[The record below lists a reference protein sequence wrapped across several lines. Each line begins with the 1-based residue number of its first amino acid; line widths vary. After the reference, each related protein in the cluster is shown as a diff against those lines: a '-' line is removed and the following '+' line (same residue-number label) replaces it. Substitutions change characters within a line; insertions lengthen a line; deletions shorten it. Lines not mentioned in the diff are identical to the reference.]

1 MAKGENLDYNV
12 KIGIDSKQFRAEI
25 TKCNKETREFKRQQK
40 EAFKQAGESA
50 ESGFGKAIAAAK
62 KLAPAIG
69 LGATALKVAQT
80 AMQEHQRITDE
91 WGRITE
97 SARASY
103 ENFVHTL
110 ISGDFSGY
118 LSNMKAV
125 VQAAREAYDALDAVG
140 TASIFYNKS
149 MAESE
154 LAIRQARYT
163 IKAPESTA
171 EERKAAGE
179 VLQRE
184 QNKQIAESQR
194 MADIY
199 MKGYAAKLAEL
210 WTASGVNTSIED
222 LVTTNESGRVVAKA
236 GSLYE
241 KYYKDLETY
250 NRWAAIYA
258 EEKAARGFF
267 WNGDKWLKG
276 EGPLIGK
283 GKGNM
288 ADDAFFELE
297 AIIEASD
304 DKLKESFGLLQNAW
318 QTEIMVL
325 TKSIENFEYLRNAN
339 KPITAGG
346 AGSSTKVYAEGS
358 ISYINQQ
365 LAEARTQFEVATT
378 DAAREVARKLVMEL
392 ENELDRA
399 QTFRRASGIESIG
412 NLPGLQATG
421 LKPLTLDPNVIRRA
435 QGQPAT
441 DTSKDL
447 ANASEIAIN
456 GIELV
461 TDTMRQLGITSE
473 IADEGLRK
481 TLSVLGNALAIVGN
495 SIGGVWGKGLTAL
508 GGIIGSFEGGGI
520 VGGTSYTGDHLT
532 AKVNSKEMWLSTS
545 QQSRLLSMIN
555 GSGGA
560 GGGSYNAMLTGENLY
575 FALRNYGR
583 RTGKIYLP

>member
-1 MAKGENLDYNV
+1 MAKGENLDYKV
-12 KIGIDSKQFRAEI
+12 TIGINSKQFNAVI
-25 TKCNKETREFKRQQK
+25 KKCNQETREFKRQQK

-50 ESGFGKAIAAAK
+50 TSGFGKAIAAAK
-62 KLAPAIG
+62 KLAPA
-69 LGATALKVAQT
+69 LSAGAAAFKVVQT
-80 AMQEHQRITDE
+80 AMQENQRFTDE

-97 SARASY
+97 SARNSY
-103 ENFVHTL
+103 ESFVNSL
-110 ISGDFSGY
+110 ASGDFSIFVN
-118 LSNMKAV
+118 NMKDV
-125 VQAAREAYDALDAVG
+125 VRSARDAYDALDAVG

-154 LAIRQARYT
+154 LAVRQARYT

-210 WTASGVNTSIED
+210 WTARGVNTSIED
-222 LVTTNESGRVVAKA
+222 LVSTNGSGRVVAKA

-258 EEKAARGFF
+258 EEKALRGTYEVT
-267 WNGDKWLKG
+267 GVDLTT
-276 EGPLIGK
+276 GK
-283 GKGNM
+283 ELRRYNKGNM
-288 ADDAFFELE
+288 SDVAFKELE

-304 DKLKESFGLLQNAW
+304 DKLKESFDLLQKAW
-318 QTEIMVL
+318 QTEITIL

-339 KPITAGG
+339 KPITTGG
-346 AGSSTKVYAEGS
+346 AGKSAKVYTEGS
-358 ISYINQQ
+358 VAWYEQRISELMKQANESADQ
-365 LAEARTQFEVATT
+365 AGRQFAYS
-378 DAAREVARKLVMEL
+378 AAQNLK
-392 ENELDRA
+392 NELAMIKTDYG
-399 QTFRRASGIESIG
+399 GIMQY
-412 NLPGLQATG
+412 LPGVGLQGMSVGFKKT
-421 LKPLTLDPNVIRRA
+421 TLNTFPSQPIT
-435 QGQPAT
+435 PAT

-555 GSGGA
+555 GGGGS

>member
-1 MAKGENLDYNV
+1 MAKGENLDYKV
-12 KIGIDSKQFRAEI
+12 TIGINSKQFNAEI

-50 ESGFGKAIAAAK
+50 TSGFGKAIAAAK
-62 KLAPAIG
+62 KLAPA
-69 LGATALKVAQT
+69 LSAGAAA
-80 AMQEHQRITDE
+80 
-91 WGRITE
+91 
-97 SARASY
+97 
-103 ENFVHTL
+103 F
-110 ISGDFSGY
+110 
-118 LSNMKAV
+118 AV
-125 VQAAREAYDALDAVG
+125 VQRAFQSNNYLFDEWERSLAAAQASFTAFASRLANADFSNFIDNMADVISSAREAASALQDLDDAKMFG
-140 TASIFYNKS
+140 
-149 MAESE
+149 
-154 LAIRQARYT
+154 
-163 IKAPESTA
+163 
-171 EERKAAGE
+171 RKA
-179 VLQRE
+179 Q
-184 QNKQIAESQR
+184 AEIDYETEGYYSILKNR
-194 MADIY
+194 NASKADVEAA
-199 MKGYAAKLAEL
+199 MKGLAEL
-210 WTASGVNTSIED
+210 RNRQENVKLDEASANLNALASRFAEIISSQGVGASASNFIRQGAD
-222 LVTTNESGRVVAKA
+222 GR
-236 GSLYE
+236 
-241 KYYKDLETY
+241 
-250 NRWAAIYA
+250 
-258 EEKAARGFF
+258 
-267 WNGDKWLKG
+267 
-276 EGPLIGK
+276 
-283 GKGNM
+283 
-288 ADDAFFELE
+288 FEL
-297 AIIEASD
+297 
-304 DKLKESFGLLQNAW
+304 
-318 QTEIMVL
+318 
-325 TKSIENFEYLRNAN
+325 IENTLFDKIFSDWGSFQAAQMRFERFKDDVSTLINWQKVGYVTDKETGETIDMSEYKTLRAIFKGVTGEKMQELFNYYQDALAGL
-339 KPITAGG
+339 TAVRRSRNQDMRIMGRWENGG
-346 AGSSTKVYAEGS
+346 YGGTGKSATVYPEGS

-555 GSGGA
+555 GGGGS

-583 RTGKIYLP
+583 RTGKLLLP

>member
-25 TKCNKETREFKRQQK
+25 TKCNKEAREFKRQQK

-80 AMQEHQRITDE
+80 AMRENQRYTDE

-97 SARASY
+97 SAKASY
-103 ENFVHTL
+103 ESFVDSL
-110 ISGDFSGY
+110 VNADFSGFFKK
-118 LSNMKAV
+118 MDAV
-125 VQAAREAYDALDAVG
+125 IQSARDAYDALDAVG
-140 TASIFYNKS
+140 TANIFSSK
-149 MAESE
+149 E
-154 LAIRQARYT
+154 LADLDL
-163 IKAPESTA
+163 
-171 EERKAAGE
+171 KAAE
-179 VLQRE
+179 YRLTLRSKSSTE
-184 QNKQIAESQR
+184 
-194 MADIY
+194 
-199 MKGYAAKLAEL
+199 
-210 WTASGVNTSIED
+210 
-222 LVTTNESGRVVAKA
+222 
-236 GSLYE
+236 
-241 KYYKDLETY
+241 
-250 NRWAAIYA
+250 
-258 EEKAARGFF
+258 EEKAAARAGLSAVRNSQMDVARTLSDTNLVAFADLLVSRLTSKGANVSRSDF
-267 WNGDKWLKG
+267 IRMGDNGYEVVEGGKYEKYLGYLSNYNAESARYQAFSKADVRKNYKG
-276 EGPLIGK
+276 EEYRAVEGFGIISEDEFKDLK
-283 GKGNM
+283 
-288 ADDAFFELE
+288 AFMQL
-297 AIIEASD
+297 SD
-304 DKLKESFGLLQNAW
+304 EKLKESFDYYIKSRNEIKKVIEMMTSDSRYMGGL
-318 QTEIMVL
+318 TV
-325 TKSIENFEYLRNAN
+325 
-339 KPITAGG
+339 GG
-346 AGSSTKVYAEGS
+346 AGKSAKVYAEGS
-358 ISYINQQ
+358 SGWY
-365 LAEARTQFEVATT
+365 
-378 DAAREVARKLVMEL
+378 
-392 ENELDRA
+392 ENELSALREELRGATTAEDR
-399 QTFRRASGIESIG
+399 QRILQKMDGIEKFLQDMNKIDVIKLMSA
-412 NLPGLQATG
+412 LPGISVPGTNLGFKKT
-421 LKPLTLDPNVIRRA
+421 TLNTFPS
-435 QGQPAT
+435 QPITPVT

-555 GSGGA
+555 GGGGS

>member
-1 MAKGENLDYNV
+1 MAKGENLDYKV
-12 KIGIDSKQFRAEI
+12 TIGINSKQFNAVI
-25 TKCNKETREFKRQQK
+25 KKCNQETREFKRQQK

-50 ESGFGKAIAAAK
+50 TSGFGKAIAAAK
-62 KLAPAIG
+62 KLAPA
-69 LGATALKVAQT
+69 LSAGAAAFKVVQT
-80 AMQEHQRITDE
+80 AMQENQRFTDE

-97 SARASY
+97 SARNSY
-103 ENFVHTL
+103 ESFVNSL
-110 ISGDFSGY
+110 ASGDFSIFVN
-118 LSNMKAV
+118 NMKDV
-125 VQAAREAYDALDAVG
+125 VRSARDAYDALDAVG

-154 LAIRQARYT
+154 LAVRQARYT

-210 WTASGVNTSIED
+210 WTARGVNTSIED
-222 LVTTNESGRVVAKA
+222 LVTTNGSGRVVAKA

-258 EEKAARGFF
+258 EEKALRGTYEVT
-267 WNGDKWLKG
+267 GVDLTT
-276 EGPLIGK
+276 GK
-283 GKGNM
+283 ELRRYNKGNM
-288 ADDAFFELE
+288 SDVAFKELE

-304 DKLKESFGLLQNAW
+304 DKLKESFDLLQKAW
-318 QTEIMVL
+318 QTEIMIL

-346 AGSSTKVYAEGS
+346 ADKSVKVYAEGS
-358 ISYINQQ
+358 SGWY
-365 LAEARTQFEVATT
+365 
-378 DAAREVARKLVMEL
+378 
-392 ENELDRA
+392 ENELSALREELRGATTAEDR
-399 QTFRRASGIESIG
+399 QRILQKMDGIEKFLQDMNKVDVIKLMSA
-412 NLPGLQATG
+412 LPGISVPGTNLGFKKT
-421 LKPLTLDPNVIRRA
+421 TLNTFPS
-435 QGQPAT
+435 QPITPVT